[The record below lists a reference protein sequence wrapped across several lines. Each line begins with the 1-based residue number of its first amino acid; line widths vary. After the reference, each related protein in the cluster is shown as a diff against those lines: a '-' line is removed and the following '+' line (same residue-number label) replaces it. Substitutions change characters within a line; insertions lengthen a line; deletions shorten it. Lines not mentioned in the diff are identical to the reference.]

1 MREKILRFWYALPMS
16 GEVKQIACSRI
27 CALFSPELLQHLSSI
42 AQRQPSGIYIAG
54 GTVRDLIL
62 GRTPADVDLTVAC
75 HARAWAGELARLTG
89 GAFVE
94 LGREEDAARVVWR
107 DEVIDFS
114 SFRAG
119 AVSIDQELT
128 KRDLTVNALGLEIDP
143 LVAGSG
149 CDEDTEFAVIDPV
162 GGLDD
167 LAAGLIRVCSKQAL
181 PDDPLRMLRVFRFA
195 ATLAFDIDPDA
206 LTEVRLHRERI
217 AQVAAERIAHELDLI
232 MATERA
238 YPAFVQ
244 MAATGLLFE
253 LLPELRAGIG
263 MEQPASHHLD
273 VFDHLLETLHQM
285 ERIQNNPGRYFAGNG
300 AIMASWIRQDNH
312 CRQLKWAALFH
323 DVGKPTTFG
332 INEDK
337 GGRITFYNHDL
348 QGADI
353 FMRIAGRLRWS
364 RADTQAVAALVAAHM
379 RPFFLANNQ
388 RQGILS
394 LKACLRLVRKV
405 GEDLPGLFML
415 AMADALAGKGEGSP
429 EEIEQEVAGLFE
441 RLLQV
446 HEEHVKPVRA
456 APPLLTGRD
465 LIRDLGLEPGPLF
478 RTILDGV
485 EEARMEHRISTRKQ
499 ALELAARYAEVK
511 FKTPNSE
518 L

>member
-1 MREKILRFWYALPMS
+1 MS
-16 GEVKQIACSRI
+16 GEVQKIACSRVR
-27 CALFSPELLQHLSSI
+27 ALFSPELLHHLSSI
-42 AQRQPSGIYIAG
+42 AQGQPSGIYIAG

-94 LGREEDAARVVWR
+94 LGREEDAARVVWQG
-107 DEVIDFS
+107 EVVDFS

-119 AVSIDQELT
+119 AASIDHELT

-143 LVAGSG
+143 LFAGSG
-149 CDEDTEFAVIDPV
+149 CAEDTVFTVIDPL
-162 GGLDD
+162 GGVKD

-181 PDDPLRMLRVFRFA
+181 LDDPLRMLRVFRFA
-195 ATLAFDIDPDA
+195 ATLEFEIDPDT
-206 LTEVRLHRERI
+206 LTEVRLYRERI
-217 AQVAAERIAHELDLI
+217 AKVAAERIAHELNLI
-232 MATERA
+232 MASGRA
-238 YPAFVQ
+238 HRAFVR
-244 MAATGLLFE
+244 MAETGLLFE
-253 LLPELRAGIG
+253 VLPELQAGIG

-285 ERIQNNPGRYFAGNG
+285 ERIQHDPGRYFPRNREV
-300 AIMASWIRQDNH
+300 MNRWLEQEKH

-353 FMRIAGRLRWS
+353 FSAIAGRLRWS
-364 RADTQAVAALVAAHM
+364 REDTQAVAALVAAHM

-388 RQGILS
+388 RQGNLT

-405 GEDLPGLFML
+405 GATLPGLFML

-429 EEIEQEVAGLFE
+429 EEIEREVAGLFE
-441 RLLQV
+441 RLQQV
-446 HEEHVKPVRA
+446 QDEHVAPVRA
-456 APPLLTGRD
+456 APPLITGRD
-465 LIRDLGLEPGPLF
+465 LIRDLKLEPGPLF
-478 RTILDGV
+478 KKILDRV

-499 ALELAARYAEVK
+499 ALDLAARYAETEL
-511 FKTPNSE
+511 KTQNLEP
-518 L
+518 